1 MKLYNSYKNL
11 ILEIASIDS
20 IVNSIKQKRRVI
32 IYYDGDEP
40 GGKGLRIV
48 EPVCY
53 GYSKAGNPV
62 LRAWDV
68 EGSSHRAYLGEKP
81 LPSWRLFRV
90 DKIISLRP
98 TAEKFN
104 EARPN
109 YNPNG
114 DKSMD
119 KVIINAVFDQGLTP
133 SVGSFLN
140 DVVSEVVT
148 SMINNIRQTQGEG
161 YLQRVDLSKAADAY
175 RQIYQGLERRV
186 GRSLSIEDKNNYRSQ
201 IGDLIKQKQNE
212 ILNNI

>member
-1 MKLYNSYKNL
+1 MKLYNTYKNL
-11 ILEIASIDS
+11 ILEIASIDT
-20 IVNSIKQKRRVI
+20 IVDSIKQKRRVI

-90 DKIISLRP
+90 DKIINLRS
-98 TAEKFN
+98 TTERFN
-104 EARPN
+104 EMRPN

-114 DKSMD
+114 DKSMER
-119 KVIINAVFDQGLTP
+119 VIINAVFDQGITP
-133 SVGSFLN
+133 SIEGFIN

-148 SMINNIRQTQGEG
+148 SMIENIRQTQGDG

-175 RQIYQGLERRV
+175 KQVYQGLERKI

-201 IGDLIKQKQNE
+201 IGALLSQKQNDT
-212 ILNNI
+212 INNL